1 MERNM
6 SVVKQV
12 ETNQPKVVESLE
24 LSQRERM
31 VVQMFRQLDPQG
43 REDIIRFL
51 DALLA
56 AR

>member
-1 MERNM
+1 M

-12 ETNQPKVVESLE
+12 ETNQPKVIESLE

-31 VVQMFRQLDPQG
+31 VVQMFRQLDQQG
-43 REDIIRFL
+43 RADIIRFL

>member
-1 MERNM
+1 M

-12 ETNQPKVVESLE
+12 ETNQPKVIESLE

-43 REDIIRFL
+43 RADIIRFL